1 MTAGGWAWYDVSM
14 TPIELFTQGLGL
26 QAPWRVSSSDFNVKD
41 GLRLVLS
48 CDETASL
55 CCPQCGKPCPRYDA
69 TEREWQ
75 HLGFWQHAT
84 HLRARVPRVSCSE
97 HGVRLVSVPWARPE
111 MGFTLLFEAFA
122 LQLIKEMP
130 VLAAARLLGV
140 TDQRLWRLI
149 HHHVDVSRSE
159 QLLTRVTKIGIDETS
174 ANAKTPYITVVVDM
188 DSARVVFAT
197 PGKDG
202 ATIEAFSKD
211 FTEHGGDPTNIT
223 DVSSDM
229 SAAFI
234 SGVNAHLP
242 KAQITFDKFHVT
254 KLVTEA
260 LDEVRRAEVATE
272 GFAAILKGSRYALL
286 RNVETQSEDQA
297 ALARVI
303 ALPQLHL
310 KSGRAYRLKL
320 AFQDA
325 YRHCGDQGVTALR
338 NWCSWARRSQLPDFL
353 RVART
358 IRSHWDGV
366 IRYFTSRLT
375 NAVLEG
381 INSLIQSA
389 KARARGFRTVK
400 NLIAMVYVIAGKL
413 PFPQPSPRRH
423 LLCQW

>member
-260 LDEVRRAEVATE
+260 LDETPARTGQHAVHDGLGQGLPARDRTRLV
-272 GFAAILKGSRYALL
+272 LL
-286 RNVETQSEDQA
+286 DEPHRFDDVDHHDGPA
-297 ALARVI
+297 PA
-303 ALPQLHL
+303 
-310 KSGRAYRLKL
+310 
-320 AFQDA
+320 
-325 YRHCGDQGVTALR
+325 
-338 NWCSWARRSQLPDFL
+338 ARRRGEDLVEHGGRRGPFHRRGTTAGRSAELEDGGRLALENFL
-353 RVART
+353 
-358 IRSHWDGV
+358 
-366 IRYFTSRLT
+366 L
-375 NAVLEG
+375 
-381 INSLIQSA
+381 
-389 KARARGFRTVK
+389 
-400 NLIAMVYVIAGKL
+400 
-413 PFPQPSPRRH
+413 
-423 LLCQW
+423 

>member
-1 MTAGGWAWYDVSM
+1 MYM
-14 TPIELFTQGLGL
+14 TPIDLFTQGLGL
-26 QAPWRVSSSDFNVKD
+26 QAPWRVTSSDFTLKD

-48 CDETASL
+48 CDDAASL
-55 CCPQCGKPCPRYDA
+55 SCPACGRACPRYDA
-69 TEREWQ
+69 VEREWQ

-84 HLRARVPRVSCSE
+84 HLRARVPRVSCPE
-97 HGVRLVSVPWARPE
+97 HGVRQVSVAWARPE
-111 MGFTLLFEAFA
+111 LGFTLLFEAFA

-130 VLAAARLLGV
+130 VVAAARLLGV

-149 HHHVDVSRSE
+149 HHHVDVSRS
-159 QLLTRVTKIGIDETS
+159 QQSLTQVSKIGIDETS

-188 DSARVVFAT
+188 DAARVVFAT

-202 ATIEAFSKD
+202 ATVGAFATD
-211 FTEHGGDPTNIT
+211 FTEHGGDPANIT
-223 DVSSDM
+223 DVSCDM

-234 SGVNAHLP
+234 SGVAKHLP
-242 KAQITFDKFHVT
+242 TAQITFDKFHVT
-254 KLVTEA
+254 KLVTDA
-260 LDEVRRAEVATE
+260 VDEVRRAEVATD

-286 RNVETQSEDQA
+286 RNLETQSEDQA
-297 ALARVI
+297 ALARI
-303 ALPQLHL
+303 ITLPQLHL

-325 YRHCGDQGVTALR
+325 YRHTGDLGVTALR
-338 NWCSWARRSQLPDFL
+338 EWCSWAQRSRLPDFQ

-389 KARARGFRTVK
+389 KARARGFRTIK

-413 PFPQPSPRRH
+413 PFPTLPRAPI
-423 LLCQW
+423 C